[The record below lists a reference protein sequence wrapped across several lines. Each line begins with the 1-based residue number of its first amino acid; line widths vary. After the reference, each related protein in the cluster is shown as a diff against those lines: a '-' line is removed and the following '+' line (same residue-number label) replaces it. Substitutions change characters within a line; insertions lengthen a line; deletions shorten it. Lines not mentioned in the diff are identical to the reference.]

1 MDRVHDRRSNDGPGY
16 LFLNSFSS
24 RVSDDWKYV
33 CPRRHHY
40 IIARDQKSDLHGTS
54 FQLLSKINRCSSQDS
69 FAFQGCVVLRNMGY
83 IGMCR
88 KFTLG

>member
-1 MDRVHDRRSNDGPGY
+1 MDPFHDRRSNDGPDY

-69 FAFQGCVVLRNMGY
+69 FAFQGAWYCE
-83 IGMCR
+83 IWAI
-88 KFTLG
+88 

>member
-1 MDRVHDRRSNDGPGY
+1 MDPVHDRRSNDGPGY

-40 IIARDQKSDLHGTS
+40 IIARDQKVIYMAHHFNYCL
-54 FQLLSKINRCSSQDS
+54 K
-69 FAFQGCVVLRNMGY
+69 
-83 IGMCR
+83 
-88 KFTLG
+88 